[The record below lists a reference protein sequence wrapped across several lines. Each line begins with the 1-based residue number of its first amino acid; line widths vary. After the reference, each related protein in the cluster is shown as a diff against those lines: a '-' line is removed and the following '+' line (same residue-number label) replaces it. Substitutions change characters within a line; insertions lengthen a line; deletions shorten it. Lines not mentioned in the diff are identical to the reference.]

1 MPHWARFC
9 NAMLGCAGGGAVASA
24 CESALMRQRLSSA
37 LVAALILLARAL
49 PRAAL
54 AEHWRA
60 VLVAGDTA
68 QPVFD
73 NALRAVTAW
82 LGEDGIAEAD
92 IHRLAASAGGRNRAV
107 EPATLR
113 EVLGRIAAL
122 QSGPGD
128 GCFIFITSHGG
139 QGLGLSLSRAA
150 EMLTPKALA
159 RALAQGCAG
168 VPTGVIVS
176 GCYSGSFAQPPMA
189 ASNRI
194 VLTAAR
200 ADRSSFGCAADRTY
214 TDYDACLLG
223 SLAHAASW
231 QAAFAET
238 KDCVSRRE
246 HQLGE
251 TPSLP
256 QAAFGAAVHNPPRQF
271 SASAAPRKCAHLP
284 RHRRRGA

>member
-1 MPHWARFC
+1 
-9 NAMLGCAGGGAVASA
+9 
-24 CESALMRQRLSSA
+24 MRQRLITA
-37 LVAALILLARAL
+37 FGAVLILLTIAM
-49 PRAAL
+49 PRAAM

-73 NALRAVTAW
+73 NAVRAVAAW
-82 LGEDGIAEAD
+82 LVEHGVAEAD
-92 IHRLAASAGGRNRAV
+92 IHRLAASAGGRNRAI

-113 EVLGRIAAL
+113 QVLGRIASL

-128 GCFIFITSHGG
+128 GCFVFITSHGG
-139 QGLGLSLSRAA
+139 RGLGIYLSRED
-150 EMLTPKALA
+150 EMLDPKALA
-159 RALAQGCAG
+159 RALDQGCAS
-168 VPTGVIVS
+168 VPTVVIVS
-176 GCYSGSFAQPPMA
+176 GCYSGSFARPPMA
-189 ASNRI
+189 APNRI

-223 SLAHAASW
+223 SLAHATSW
-231 QAAFAET
+231 QTVFTET

-251 TPSLP
+251 TASLP
-256 QAAFGAAVHNPPRQF
+256 QAAFGAAVRDLALQF
-271 SASAAPRKCAHLP
+271 
-284 RHRRRGA
+284 

>member
-1 MPHWARFC
+1 MSGSSSRDIDPHRIGRNRQNDATLGALC
-9 NAMLGCAGGGAVASA
+9 NAMLGCAAGGAGASA
-24 CESALMRQRLSSA
+24 CESALMRQHLITV
-37 LVAALILLARAL
+37 LGAALILLASAM
-49 PRAAL
+49 PRAAE
-54 AEHWRA
+54 AAHWQA

-73 NALRAVTAW
+73 NASRAVAAW
-82 LGEDGIAEAD
+82 LVEHGVAEAD
-92 IHRLAASAGGRNRAV
+92 IHRLAASAGRRDRAV

-113 EVLGRIAAL
+113 RVLGRIAAL
-122 QSGPGD
+122 RSGPGD

-139 QGLGLSLSRAA
+139 RGLGIYLSRED
-150 EMLTPKALA
+150 EMLSPKALA

-168 VPTGVIVS
+168 VPTVVVVS
-176 GCYSGSFAQPPMA
+176 GCYSGSFAQLPMA

-214 TDYDACLLG
+214 TEYDACLLG
-223 SLAHAASW
+223 SLAHATSW
-231 QAAFAET
+231 QTVFDET

-251 TPSLP
+251 TASLP
-256 QAAFGAAVHNPPRQF
+256 QAAFGAAVRDLPLQF
-271 SASAAPRKCAHLP
+271 
-284 RHRRRGA
+284 

>member
-1 MPHWARFC
+1 
-9 NAMLGCAGGGAVASA
+9 
-24 CESALMRQRLSSA
+24 MRQRL
-37 LVAALILLARAL
+37 AAAIGAVFLMLTLA
-49 PRAAL
+49 PPYAA
-54 AEHWRA
+54 AAQHWRA

-73 NALRAVTAW
+73 NAIRAVSTW
-82 LGEDGIAEAD
+82 LVEHGVAEAD
-92 IHRLAASAGGRNRAV
+92 IHRLAASARSHDRTI

-113 EVLGRIAAL
+113 RVLDRIASL

-128 GCFIFITSHGG
+128 GCFVFITSHGG
-139 QGLGLSLSRAA
+139 RNRGIYLSRKD
-150 EMLTPKALA
+150 EMLQPADLA

-168 VPTGVIVS
+168 VPSVVIVS
-176 GCYSGSFAQPPMA
+176 SCYSGTFAQAPMA
-189 ASNRI
+189 APNRI

-200 ADRSSFGCAADRTY
+200 ADRTSFGCAADRTY

-223 SLAHAASW
+223 SLAHAANW
-231 QAAFAET
+231 QAVFNET

-256 QAAFGAAVHNPPRQF
+256 QAAFGDAVRKLPLQF
-271 SASAAPRKCAHLP
+271 
-284 RHRRRGA
+284 

>member
-1 MPHWARFC
+1 
-9 NAMLGCAGGGAVASA
+9 
-24 CESALMRQRLSSA
+24 MRQRLIA
-37 LVAALILLARAL
+37 AFGAALLLLALAL
-49 PRAAL
+49 PRT
-54 AEHWRA
+54 AEAQHWRA

-73 NALRAVTAW
+73 NAIRAVATW
-82 LGEDGIAEAD
+82 IGEHGIADAD
-92 IHRLAASAGGRNRAV
+92 IHRLAASAGPRGGT

-113 EVLGRIAAL
+113 RVLGRIAGL

-139 QGLGLSLSRAA
+139 RGLGIYLSRKN
-150 EMLTPKALA
+150 EMLTPAALA
-159 RALAQGCAG
+159 SALAQGCAG
-168 VPTGVIVS
+168 VPTVVIVS

-189 ASNRI
+189 APHRI

-223 SLAHAASW
+223 SLAHAPTWPAV
-231 QAAFAET
+231 FAET

-251 TPSLP
+251 LPSLP
-256 QAAFGAAVHNPPRQF
+256 QAAFGAALRN
-271 SASAAPRKCAHLP
+271 LP
-284 RHRRRGA
+284 LRF